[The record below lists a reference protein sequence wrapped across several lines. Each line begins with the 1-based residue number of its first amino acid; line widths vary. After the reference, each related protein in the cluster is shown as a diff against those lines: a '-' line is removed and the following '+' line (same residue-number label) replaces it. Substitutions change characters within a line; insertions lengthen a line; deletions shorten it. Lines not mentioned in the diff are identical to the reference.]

1 MSARVSCV
9 SNELWYDAV
18 CKLEQRVL
26 NLEKVFKCGKQVSH
40 DENGVRMSPCT
51 TQLWRRDV
59 RMEHDE
65 YTCYFRHWFKK
76 VDGVLQVCKFSHLAL
91 MPLVRSCVWQGLL
104 FEFVTGTLCGREAVR
119 LRVEDELEHYSN
131 LTSSQIRQS
140 AGMLAQ
146 DFFNLVKNHLGAA
159 RTPLT
164 RSGLGAAE
172 KIVVS
177 LPGLDYRNSRKGW
190 SNRKLRKEIAQ
201 QIIDAGVAS
210 LPTRKEQEAFVWKW
224 IGQNSDLKQSAPSA
238 ILRLL
243 CNYCDV
249 ETGEVAIKPWSKSEL
264 SEIRKEARERGTA
277 EKVMSRANAIL
288 DKIQKGEKLT
298 AAERKF
304 KCVHKDLFPQKSS
317 SEAKESV
324 TEQTPICKCKHSTDC
339 LLFRNTKKPRN
350 QTGNQ
355 KPNPFSSLGTYGEMV
370 LIRNR
375 RQKK

>member
-1 MSARVSCV
+1 MSARVSCI
-9 SNELWYDAV
+9 SNELWNEAV
-18 CKLEQRVL
+18 YKLEQRVL
-26 NLEKVFKCGKQVSH
+26 NFEKTFRCGKQVSH
-40 DENGVRMSPCT
+40 NENGIRMSPCT
-51 TQLWRRDV
+51 AQLWRRDV
-59 RMEHDE
+59 GMEHDE

-76 VDGVLQVCKFSHLAL
+76 VDGKLQVCKFSHLAL

-104 FEFVTGTLCGREAVR
+104 YEFITGTLCGREAVR

-159 RTPLT
+159 HTPLT
-164 RSGLGAAE
+164 RAGLGAAE

-190 SNRKLRKEIAQ
+190 SNRKLRREIAQ

-224 IGQNSDLKQSAPSA
+224 LGQNSNLKQSAPSA
-238 ILRLL
+238 ILKLL
-243 CNYCDV
+243 CNYYNL
-249 ETGEVAIKPWSKSEL
+249 ETGEVAIKPWSKEEL

-277 EKVMSRANAIL
+277 EKVMSRAAAIL

-317 SEAKESV
+317 NETKENV
-324 TEQTPICKCKHSTDC
+324 TEQIPICKRKHNTKSI
-339 LLFRNTKKPRN
+339 LFRNKEPRN
-350 QTGNQ
+350 QKLKT
-355 KPNPFSSLGTYGEMV
+355 FSSIETYGEMV
-370 LIRNR
+370 LMSNR
-375 RQKK
+375 RQK